1 MRGFRYRPISVTVQA
16 SRSSPALAPWPKF
29 GLSVFACSDPPSGDP
44 EGPGSQPSPSPSLS
58 YKFGRRV
65 VAGERIGLRRLQ
77 IPRQQL
83 VNTVDRMIGDALE
96 HRADK
101 RLGVVAVEFGAAQ
114 QAVDRRSSLTAGIAA
129 GE

>member
-1 MRGFRYRPISVTVQA
+1 VCGASKAVFTAQRRLSEGAGSVLW
-16 SRSSPALAPWPKF
+16 R
-29 GLSVFACSDPPSGDP
+29 
-44 EGPGSQPSPSPSLS
+44 E
-58 YKFGRRV
+58 FGRRV
-65 VAGERIGLRRLQ
+65 IAGERIGVRRLQ

-101 RLGVVAVEFGAAQ
+101 RLKVVAVEFGATQ
-114 QAVDRRSSLTAGIAA
+114 QTVDRRSSLAAGIAP